1 MMQPRDSQSFSLGRR
16 WAVRLNVLIAIVS
29 LLALVLMVNYLA
41 ARHFER
47 LPLGRSDHA
56 ELSPLT
62 KRVLAAVT
70 NEVKVTVYFD
80 PQDPLFE
87 PVIGLLKEYRYVN
100 NKLLVTPVD
109 HVSEPGTALKIK
121 ADYKLNDLELE
132 KNLIIF
138 DGNGRR
144 RIVTSSEL
152 SEIDIKP
159 IMMGESKEA
168 KRTHFKGELM
178 FTSALLTVTSGRP
191 LKAYFLQGHGEH
203 RPDDDNNVVGYS
215 RFATLLQENNIKWD
229 TLTLLGSAEI
239 PTDCHLLIV
248 TGPRDGLLAEELE
261 KIDRYL
267 KQGGRLLALF
277 NYHSA
282 PRQLGLE
289 KLLANWGVAVGH
301 DLVVDAEYSLPG
313 QAGKDLLVQTFSD
326 HPIMAPMKQAKSVLY
341 LVLPRSIGKIPSSG
355 RVADSPQV
363 EALAMTSAKGR
374 IVTNFRNEAA
384 RPSPDDYI
392 GTAPLIVAVEKGSI
406 RGVQADRGSTRM
418 IVAGESYFLGNQ
430 TIDQVGNR
438 EFATHAL
445 NWLLARNELLVE
457 LAPRPITEYKL
468 VMTQS
473 QLTTTRWVLM
483 AGMPGIV
490 LLAGLLVAVRRRK

>member
-1 MMQPRDSQSFSLGRR
+1 M
-16 WAVRLNVLIAIVS
+16 NVLIAMGS

-47 LPLGRSDHA
+47 LPLGVSDNA

-62 KRVLAAVT
+62 KRVLTAVT
-70 NEVKVTVYFD
+70 NAVKVTVYFD
-80 PQDPLFE
+80 KEDPLFE
-87 PVIGLLKEYRYVN
+87 PVMALLKEYRYVN
-100 NKLLVTPVD
+100 DKVLVTPVD
-109 HVSEPGTALKIK
+109 HVREPGAALKTK
-121 ADYKLNDLELE
+121 ADYKLSPEVD
-132 KNLIIF
+132 KNLVIF
-138 DGNGRR
+138 DANGRT
-144 RIVTSSEL
+144 RIVTSGEL

-159 IMMGESKEA
+159 IMTGQSKEA

-191 LKAYFLQGHGEH
+191 LKAYFLQGHSEH

-215 RFATLLQENNIKWD
+215 RLAALMQENNIKWE

-239 PTDCHLLIV
+239 PADCHLLIIA
-248 TGPRDGLLAEELE
+248 GPKDALLAEELE

-277 NYHSA
+277 NHHSA

-289 KLLANWGVAVGH
+289 KLLANWGVAVGN

-313 QAGKDLLVQTFSD
+313 QAGKDLVVHTFSN
-326 HPIMAPMKQAKSVLY
+326 HPIMTPMYQSKSFLY
-341 LVLPRSIGKIPSSG
+341 LILPRSVAKIPSSG
-355 RVADSPQV
+355 QVADSPQV
-363 EALAMTSAKGR
+363 EVLAMTSAKGR
-374 IVTNFRNEAA
+374 IVTSFRNEAA
-384 RPSPDDYI
+384 YPSPDDYI
-392 GTAPLIVAVEKGSI
+392 GTAPLMVAVEKGSI

-430 TIDQVGNR
+430 TIEKLGNR

-483 AGMPGIV
+483 AGMPGTV